1 MIKIKINKKK
11 GIFFWITGLSGS
23 GKTTIA
29 KKLYK
34 SVSQHYGPTL
44 LMSGDT
50 LRRMFKIKGYSIKER
65 KKIDDLFVNF
75 YKFITDQK
83 INLIF
88 TAIGMTNYTRN
99 LNKKKIQNYVE
110 IYIKADVN
118 KIIKLGKKKIYHSNV
133 KNIVG
138 VDIKA
143 EFPKHPNIQI
153 VNDLKLSPDY
163 LANRLFE
170 SIKKITI

>member
-1 MIKIKINKKK
+1 MIKVKINKKK
-11 GIFFWITGLSGS
+11 GIFFWVTGLSGS

-34 SVSQHYGPTL
+34 AVSKHYGPTL

-50 LRRMFKIKGYSIKER
+50 LRRMFKIRGYSVNER

-99 LNKKKIQNYVE
+99 LNKKKINNYVE

-118 KIIKLGKKKIYHSNV
+118 KIIKLGKKRIYHSNV

-153 VNDLKLSPDY
+153 VNDFKSKPNY
-163 LANRLFE
+163 LAHVLF
-170 SIKKITI
+170 KKIKRIII